1 MNKIGLSVL
10 AVAAML
16 AEPSGAHAPDGDF
29 QSPSQGGALS
39 ASACDALPSAMPGWP
54 YYLIWDY
61 DDYAE
66 PFVLGRGTVTGDYF
80 YYDRPFRQ
88 GVLGANLRV
97 ETNEYDAVPTA
108 VLMGRALAAVPR
120 VLSQQLPPIRLEIA
134 GHYANA
140 QFLRGFFPDSYT
152 VRFPL
157 RYVHG
162 DNAGRPVLG
171 NNHQHRN
178 FEELLIHEL
187 AHALDSYSGTPSS
200 SDAWLNAI
208 HQSPCAVSEYAQ
220 TAGHLEDFAESV
232 VAYLAYYAGRNGAL
246 SGTER
251 RNLKTRLGKRW
262 SVLVRM
268 FHRQAYAP

>member
-1 MNKIGLSVL
+1 MNKIGLSIL
-10 AVAAML
+10 AVAATL
-16 AEPSGAHAPDGDF
+16 AEPSGAHAPDGDL

-66 PFVLGRGTVTGDYF
+66 PFVLGRGTVTEDYF

-152 VRFPL
+152 V
-157 RYVHG
+157 
-162 DNAGRPVLG
+162 AGQQFVENLVAASVRV
-171 NNHQHRN
+171 R
-178 FEELLIHEL
+178 
-187 AHALDSYSGTPSS
+187 S
-200 SDAWLNAI
+200 AI
-208 HQSPCAVSEYAQ
+208 VCPRT
-220 TAGHLEDFAESV
+220 TAGA
-232 VAYLAYYAGRNGAL
+232 RCI
-246 SGTER
+246 R
-251 RNLKTRLGKRW
+251 RCAACPRGSRADQRTARLPPCWG
-262 SVLVRM
+262 
-268 FHRQAYAP
+268 